1 MVWTKEVDQ
10 DKTYFPL
17 WHYAIV
23 ENVDDDQD
31 AGRIQVRFEGVER
44 KITLEGGGKNDVKP
58 NGEPENDLV
67 WCEPLM
73 PKYLNILPK
82 KSLYSKYIK
91 STTKSYSSELLTQI
105 AYYFQCSKKEASEYI
120 TILSKN
126 DVENILTELGL
137 DDKVKK
143 TLLKELK

>member
-1 MVWTKEVDQ
+1 MTPWDFIKHLTVN
-10 DKTYFPL
+10 KTPWKSYT
-17 WHYAIV
+17 
-23 ENVDDDQD
+23 ED
-31 AGRIQVRFEGVER
+31 E
-44 KITLEGGGKNDVKP
+44 KNDFNSYMIHKVLSMD
-58 NGEPENDLV
+58 ENYIELANIV
-67 WCEPLM
+67 QKM
-73 PKYLNILPK
+73 PPTSKEQIYNVYLNILPK

-120 TILSKN
+120 TILSKS

>member
-1 MVWTKEVDQ
+1 MTPWDFIKHLTVNKTPWKSYTEDEKNNFNSYMIHKVLSMDENYIELVNIVQKMPPTSKEQ
-10 DKTYFPL
+10 IY
-17 WHYAIV
+17 
-23 ENVDDDQD
+23 NV
-31 AGRIQVRFEGVER
+31 
-44 KITLEGGGKNDVKP
+44 
-58 NGEPENDLV
+58 
-67 WCEPLM
+67 
-73 PKYLNILPK
+73 YLNILPK

>member
-1 MVWTKEVDQ
+1 MTPWDFIKHLTVN
-10 DKTYFPL
+10 KTPWKSYT
-17 WHYAIV
+17 
-23 ENVDDDQD
+23 ED
-31 AGRIQVRFEGVER
+31 E
-44 KITLEGGGKNDVKP
+44 KNDFNSYMIHKVLSMD
-58 NGEPENDLV
+58 ENYIELANIV
-67 WCEPLM
+67 QKM
-73 PKYLNILPK
+73 PPTSKEQIYNVYLNILPK

-126 DVENILTELGL
+126 DIENILTELGL

>member
-1 MVWTKEVDQ
+1 MTPWDFIKHLTVN
-10 DKTYFPL
+10 KTPWKSYT
-17 WHYAIV
+17 
-23 ENVDDDQD
+23 ED
-31 AGRIQVRFEGVER
+31 E
-44 KITLEGGGKNDVKP
+44 KNDFNSYMIHKVLSMD
-58 NGEPENDLV
+58 ENYIELANIV
-67 WCEPLM
+67 QKM
-73 PKYLNILPK
+73 PPTSKEQIYNVYLNILPK

-120 TILSKN
+120 TILSKS
-126 DVENILTELGL
+126 DIENILTELGL

>member
-1 MVWTKEVDQ
+1 MTPWDFIKHLTVN
-10 DKTYFPL
+10 KTPWKSYT
-17 WHYAIV
+17 
-23 ENVDDDQD
+23 ED
-31 AGRIQVRFEGVER
+31 E
-44 KITLEGGGKNDVKP
+44 KNDFNSYMIHKVLSMD
-58 NGEPENDLV
+58 ENYIELV
-67 WCEPLM
+67 NIVQKM
-73 PKYLNILPK
+73 PPTSKEQIYNVYLNILPK